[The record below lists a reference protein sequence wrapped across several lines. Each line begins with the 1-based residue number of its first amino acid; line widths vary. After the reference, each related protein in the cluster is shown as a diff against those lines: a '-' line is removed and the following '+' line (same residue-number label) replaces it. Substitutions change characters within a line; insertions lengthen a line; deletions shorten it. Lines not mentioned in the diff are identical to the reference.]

1 MTRNTCVPLLLFAA
15 ILLTAVSATAQD
27 ALEACRT
34 SPIIPLASGEQPP
47 AKIHVDPP
55 LPGPLSSRGVA
66 IIQYCTENLR
76 IMPVFGPNA
85 VTVSPRIGHIHV
97 ALDDLPWVWADAS
110 GTPVILQ
117 GLPPGR
123 HKVRL
128 DLVDANHHQLDS
140 SAITFVVPE
149 KTAAVQ
155 PHAPHE

>member
-1 MTRNTCVPLLLFAA
+1 LFVVVVLVASAA
-15 ILLTAVSATAQD
+15 RAQD
-27 ALEACRT
+27 ALEVCKQ
-34 SPIIPLASGEQPP
+34 SPIVPLDKREQPP

-66 IIQYCTENLR
+66 IIQYCAENLR
-76 IMPVFGPNA
+76 FVPVFGPNA
-85 VTVSPRIGHIHV
+85 LTVSPRLGHIHV

-110 GTPVILQ
+110 GTPIILQ

-140 SAITFVVPE
+140 STITFVVPE

-155 PHAPHE
+155 PHDSHE